1 MHAAAD
7 VLHAADIL
15 CVMDVRAC
23 GVKHTLYACTYV
35 FPRAACR
42 RQQLLGAL
50 AALSPCESLV
60 CQVELSWQGSEESE
74 PPSTRAEGLRAA
86 AEHFTTALAHGE
98 AQGLHHIQSEALI
111 HLARIS
117 YLQRQPAEALGLL
130 RKHLDLVVNASTR
143 MCGGCGQV
151 RHEQY
156 VGACRGEGAGGR
168 ESHVYAC
175 VCVDI

>member
-1 MHAAAD
+1 M
-7 VLHAADIL
+7 
-15 CVMDVRAC
+15 CVCIPTCYMPQTKAIGRT
-23 GVKHTLYACTYV
+23 GNTEPLRY
-35 FPRAACR
+35 
-42 RQQLLGAL
+42 
-50 AALSPCESLV
+50 SLV

-74 PPSTRAEGLRAA
+74 PPTTRAEGLRAA

-98 AQGLHHIQSEALI
+98 TQGLHHIQSEALI

-151 RHEQY
+151 RATR
-156 VGACRGEGAGGR
+156 V
-168 ESHVYAC
+168 
-175 VCVDI
+175 VCWCL

>member
-1 MHAAAD
+1 
-7 VLHAADIL
+7 
-15 CVMDVRAC
+15 MDVRAC
-23 GVKHTLYACTYV
+23 GVKHTLYACTDV

-42 RQQLLGAL
+42 RQAIGRTGNTE
-50 AALSPCESLV
+50 PCESLV

-130 RKHLDLVVNASTR
+130 RKHLDLSSTPALGCVAAAGR
-143 MCGGCGQV
+143 CDTSSMSVPVGERERGGERVMCM
-151 RHEQY
+151 
-156 VGACRGEGAGGR
+156 
-168 ESHVYAC
+168 HVY
-175 VCVDI
+175 V

>member
-1 MHAAAD
+1 MRSH
-7 VLHAADIL
+7 VS
-15 CVMDVRAC
+15 
-23 GVKHTLYACTYV
+23 TLYACTYV

-42 RQQLLGAL
+42 RQKLLGAL

-143 MCGGCGQV
+143 ICGGCG
-151 RHEQY
+151 
-156 VGACRGEGAGGR
+156 
-168 ESHVYAC
+168 
-175 VCVDI
+175 